1 MHVTLRQLT
10 VFESVARNLS
20 FTQAAEEL
28 FLSQPAVSMQIKQ
41 LEQNLDVILLDR
53 VGKRVYLTETGR
65 EVKATSKRITEQ
77 LRELETALDNLKN
90 LKAGKLHL
98 AVASTAN
105 YFLPTILAVFKQ
117 RLPQISINLNVTNRK
132 YLLAALDNN
141 DVDLVIMGQPPEGL
155 DLEAGVF
162 ALNPLVMVAHP
173 DHELA
178 GQAQIPLERLK
189 DETFLVREQGSGT
202 RIAME
207 RFFHEH
213 GVPMKTGM
221 EAGSNEAI
229 KQSIGA
235 GLGLGL
241 LSRDTLAMELR
252 LNYLTIL
259 DVVDMP
265 IIRKWHIVHRAG
277 KRLSRSAAVFK
288 EFLLREGETI
298 LGGPDRFVIRSKI
311 RG

>member
-28 FLSQPAVSMQIKQ
+28 FLSQPAVSMQVKQ
-41 LEQNLDVILLDR
+41 LEQNLEVVLLDR
-53 VGKRVYLTETGR
+53 VGKRVHLTECGR
-65 EVKATSKRITEQ
+65 EVKATSKRITQQ
-77 LRELETALDNLKN
+77 LHELETVLDNLKN
-90 LKAGKLHL
+90 LNVGKLHL
-98 AVASTAN
+98 TVASTAN
-105 YFLPTILAVFKQ
+105 YFLPAILAVFKQ
-117 RLPQISINLNVTNRK
+117 RLPKISIALNVTNRK
-132 YLLAALDNN
+132 NLLAALDDN
-141 DVDLVIMGQPPEGL
+141 DVDLVIMGQPPEDR

-162 ALNPLVMVAHP
+162 AINPLVIVARS
-173 DHELA
+173 DHQLA
-178 GQAQIPLERLK
+178 GQPQIPLQRLK
-189 DETFLVREQGSGT
+189 DEIFLVREQGSGT

-207 RFFHEH
+207 RFFHEQGIH
-213 GVPMKTGM
+213 MKTGM
-221 EAGSNEAI
+221 VAGSNEAI
-229 KQSIGA
+229 KQSVGA

-259 DVVDMP
+259 DVIDMP

-288 EFLLREGETI
+288 DFLLNEGETI
-298 LGGPDRFVIRSKI
+298 LGGSERFTNPMKSHE
-311 RG
+311 

>member
-20 FTQAAEEL
+20 FTLAAEEL
-28 FLSQPAVSMQIKQ
+28 YLSQPAVSMQIKQ
-41 LEQNLDVILLDR
+41 LEQNLEAVLLDR
-53 VGKRVYLTETGR
+53 VGKRVYLTEAGR
-65 EVKATSKRITEQ
+65 EVKASCKRITHQ
-77 LRELETALDNLKN
+77 LHELETVLDNLKN

-98 AVASTAN
+98 TVASTAN
-105 YFLPTILAVFKQ
+105 YFLPAILAVFKQ
-117 RLPQISINLNVTNRK
+117 RLPEISIALDVTNRK
-132 YLLAALDNN
+132 NLLDALDDN
-141 DVDLVIMGQPPEGL
+141 DVDLVIMGQPPQDR
-155 DLEAGVF
+155 DLESGVF
-162 ALNPLVMVAHP
+162 ALNPLVIVARS

-178 GQAQIPLERLK
+178 GQSQIPLQQLR
-189 DETFLVREQGSGT
+189 DEVFLVREQGSGT

-213 GVPMKTGM
+213 DLHMKTGM

-229 KQSIGA
+229 KQSVGA

-259 DVVDMP
+259 DIIDMP
-265 IIRKWHIVHRAG
+265 IMRKWHIVHRTG
-277 KRLSRSAAVFK
+277 KRLSRSAVEFK
-288 EFLLREGETI
+288 KFILNEGEAI
-298 LGGPDRFVIRSKI
+298 LGGPDRFGSIQT
-311 RG
+311 

>member
-41 LEQNLDVILLDR
+41 LEQNLEVMLLDR
-53 VGKRVYLTETGR
+53 VGKRTYLTESGR
-65 EVKATSKRITEQ
+65 EVKATCKRITH
-77 LRELETALDNLKN
+77 LLNELETVLDNLKN

-98 AVASTAN
+98 TVASTAN
-105 YFLPTILAVFKQ
+105 YFLPAILAVFKQ
-117 RLPQISINLNVTNRK
+117 RLPQISIALNVTNRK
-132 YLLAALDNN
+132 NLLEALDDN
-141 DVDLVIMGQPPEGL
+141 DVDLVIMGQPPEDR

-162 ALNPLVMVAHP
+162 ALNPLVIVANS

-178 GQAQIPLERLK
+178 AQSRVPLQRLK
-189 DETFLVREQGSGT
+189 DEIFLVREQGSGT

-207 RFFHEH
+207 RFFHEQ
-213 GVPMKTGM
+213 GIRMKTGM
-221 EAGSNEAI
+221 VADSNEAI
-229 KQSIGA
+229 KQSVAA

-241 LSRDTLAMELR
+241 LSHDTLAMELQ

-259 DVVDMP
+259 DVIDMP

-288 EFLLREGETI
+288 DFLLDEGETI
-298 LGGPDRFVIRSKI
+298 LGGPDRFASQT
-311 RG
+311 